1 MVSSLVPSRNGDY
14 KMLTLTD
21 LQQRWDKFI
30 CSAVESEYNHWQQPL
45 DLKPVA
51 NDLINAVS
59 LYVEELEIENN
70 DKHTN
75 KQGVSIPTDIQ
86 FHIDP

>member
-1 MVSSLVPSRNGDY
+1 
-14 KMLTLTD
+14 MLTLTD

-51 NDLINAVS
+51 NDLIKAVS

-70 DKHTN
+70 DKYN
-75 KQGVSIPTDIQ
+75 DRQGVSVPTDIQ